1 MAKIESFED
10 IKAWQ
15 EARTLVRMVYE
26 AIISTKG
33 FSNDYKFREQ
43 IQSAAVSIMSNV
55 AEGFS
60 RRTTKE
66 FIQFLFIAKGSTA
79 EVQSQL
85 YVALDQGYINQ
96 ERFNELYSKSD
107 EVARLLSGFIQYL
120 LKAERQNQKTQRTQK
135 TQETQRT
142 EEERSK
148 GS

>member
-1 MAKIESFED
+1 VKITTFED

-15 EARTLVRMVYE
+15 ASRVLAKMVYE
-26 AIISTKG
+26 TVKSNNG
-33 FSNDYKFREQ
+33 SSNDYKFREQ
-43 IQSAAVSIMSNV
+43 IQSAAVSIMSNI

-85 YVALDQGYINQ
+85 YVALDQSYIDD
-96 ERFNELYSKSD
+96 EKFDELYSKSD
-107 EVARLLSGFIQYL
+107 EVARLLSGFILYL
-120 LKAERQNQKTQRTQK
+120 LKAERQTQKTQRTQK

-148 GS
+148 VS

>member
-1 MAKIESFED
+1 MKIERFED

-15 EARTLVRMVYE
+15 ASGVLAKMVYE
-26 AIISTKG
+26 TVKSNNG
-33 FSNDYKFREQ
+33 SSNDYKFREQ
-43 IQSAAVSIMSNV
+43 IQSAAVSIMSNI

-85 YVALDQGYINQ
+85 YVALDQSYIDD
-96 ERFNELYSKSD
+96 EKFDELYSKSD
-107 EVARLLSGFIQYL
+107 EVARLLSGFILYL
-120 LKAERQNQKTQRTQK
+120 LKAERQTQKTQRTQK

-148 GS
+148 VS

>member
-1 MAKIESFED
+1 MRLTS
-10 IKAWQ
+10 
-15 EARTLVRMVYE
+15 
-26 AIISTKG
+26 ISQG
-33 FSNDYKFREQ
+33 R
-43 IQSAAVSIMSNV
+43 
-55 AEGFS
+55 GFS

-120 LKAERQNQKTQRTQK
+120 LKAERQNQKTQ
-135 TQETQRT
+135 ETQGT

>member
-1 MAKIESFED
+1 VKITTFED

-15 EARTLVRMVYE
+15 ASRVLAKMVYDTVK
-26 AIISTKG
+26 SNKG
-33 FSNDYKFREQ
+33 SSNDYKFREQ
-43 IQSAAVSIMSNV
+43 IQSAAVSIMSNI

-85 YVALDQGYINQ
+85 YVALDQSYIDD
-96 ERFNELYSKSD
+96 EKFDELYSKSD
-107 EVARLLSGFIQYL
+107 EVARLLSGFILYL
-120 LKAERQNQKTQRTQK
+120 LKAERQTQKTQRTQK

-148 GS
+148 VS

>member
-1 MAKIESFED
+1 VKITTFED

-15 EARTLVRMVYE
+15 ASRVLAKMVYG
-26 AIISTKG
+26 AVKSNKG
-33 FSNDYKFREQ
+33 SSNDYKFREQ

-66 FIQFLFIAKGSTA
+66 FIQFLFIAKGSAA

-85 YVALDQGYINQ
+85 YIALDQGYINQ

-120 LKAERQNQKTQRTQK
+120 LRAERQTQKTQRTQR

-142 EEERSK
+142 GEEWSK
-148 GS
+148 GG